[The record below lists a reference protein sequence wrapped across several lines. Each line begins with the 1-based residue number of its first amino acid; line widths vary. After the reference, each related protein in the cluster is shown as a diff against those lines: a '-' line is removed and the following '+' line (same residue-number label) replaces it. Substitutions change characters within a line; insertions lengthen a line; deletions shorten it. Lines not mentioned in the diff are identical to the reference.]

1 MLESRDPVPVFK
13 ALLLSVDVFI
23 SRTPGTFREKCKQRN
38 KKQKNQNLNELQ
50 SNSNIT
56 RVTVALTTARL

>member
-13 ALLLSVDVFI
+13 ALLLPVDVFI
-23 SRTPGTFREKCKQRN
+23 SRTPGTFREKCKQRE
-38 KKQKNQNLNELQ
+38 NQNSNELQ

-56 RVTVALTTARL
+56 RVTVASTTARL